1 MPMLSLVVDEGKMS
15 QLERT
20 AGQVG
25 VSVEELLRLSLDEFV
40 ARRVNSVRVGR
51 GSPQLGGPASI
62 RSGTLNARAVR
73 DN

>member
-1 MPMLSLVVDEGKMS
+1 MLSVVVDEGRMS

-40 ARRVNSVRVGR
+40 ARRLNSVGVGR
-51 GSPQLGGPASI
+51 GSPPLGGPASA
-62 RSGTLNARAVR
+62 RSGAMNARAVR
-73 DN
+73 EN